1 MWTANTPCVCLMQ
14 LCFKIHGNYK
24 CAATSEK
31 TLVYMKK
38 HFWYVCVCVCVRLYV
53 GGRVCAC
60 VCVYADNGLLWQQQ
74 NKETQIM
81 SLWLLLSAPLFAFPS
96 HNRLTPSVSSFL
108 PSLHPF
114 SHSCFSCRPLS
125 LSDSATYRLSSVHF
139 NMNESRAAFPSGKT
153 HTHTHRVTHT
163 S

>member
-1 MWTANTPCVCLMQ
+1 MQ

-81 SLWLLLSAPLFAFPS
+81 SLWLLLSAPLFAFPWHLLS
-96 HNRLTPSVSSFL
+96 PLSSLPYILSLIPVSPVVLFPYPTLRLTDSRRFILIWMKVELLFL
-108 PSLHPF
+108 QAKH
-114 SHSCFSCRPLS
+114 
-125 LSDSATYRLSSVHF
+125 
-139 NMNESRAAFPSGKT
+139 T
-153 HTHTHRVTHT
+153 HTHTELHTHPKY
-163 S
+163 SFAFSHLSKLK